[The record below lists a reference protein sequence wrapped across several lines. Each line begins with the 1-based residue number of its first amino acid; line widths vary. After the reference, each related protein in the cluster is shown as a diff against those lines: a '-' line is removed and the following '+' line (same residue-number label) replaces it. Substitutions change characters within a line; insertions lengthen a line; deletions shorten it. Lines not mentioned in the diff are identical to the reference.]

1 MQLRYDLDCL
11 EIPGYLKCD
20 TCGSEWDFGLDGRYH
35 EADCALKEEGFLPL
49 VRLFG
54 PNEVESSLRLGS
66 SGKGG
71 LVAATEILDGFP
83 EVVAKLIA

>member
-1 MQLRYDLDCL
+1 
-11 EIPGYLKCD
+11 
-20 TCGSEWDFGLDGRYH
+20 
-35 EADCALKEEGFLPL
+35 